1 MQGAGLGVCEME
13 FLAVPQESSQPE
25 IAEAFVDVA
34 GARLHYLRAG
44 AGPPM
49 LLIHGL
55 VGSSQNWRNNIGALA
70 SSASVYAPDLLNTGK
85 SQRVS
90 GLDTSLKAIANR
102 MVASMDALG
111 LGAVDI
117 VAHSHG
123 GAIALMLAA
132 LRPQR
137 VRRLI
142 LFAPANPHS
151 RSGDRLVRFYSSR
164 WGGLALRML
173 PYLPAPIQRI
183 ALGKLYGGPDRV
195 MESCLRTY
203 TEVLSDSSTVHHILS
218 ILRCWFVE
226 MSKLRRALRRVA
238 RIPTLLVWG
247 DRDCTVSLSS
257 GIRLHRRL
265 PASELIVV
273 PGRPLRVRRS
283 AGGGQP
289 YHAGMA
295 WPPSPACH
303 IARHVAR
310 PASRRTQRVA
320 GRVHS
325 APAPSGQG
333 CLHRRQRQRR
343 RGRRCCGHPKSVPWS
358 LGVAA

>member
-1 MQGAGLGVCEME
+1 MQGAWLGVCEME

-25 IAEAFVDVA
+25 IVEAFVDVA

-55 VGSSQNWRNNIGALA
+55 VGSSQTWCNNIGALA
-70 SSASVYAPDLLNTGK
+70 GSASIYAPDLLNTGK
-85 SQRVS
+85 SQRVN

-111 LGAVDI
+111 LGAVDV

-151 RSGDRLVRFYSSR
+151 RSGDRLVRFYSSP

-238 RIPTLLVWG
+238 QIPTLLVWG

-257 GIRLHRRL
+257 GKRLHRRL

-273 PGRPLRVRRS
+273 PGRGHSVFEEAPEEANRIMLEWLGRHPLF
-283 AGGGQP
+283 AELPATLPAPLPAAPKG
-289 YHAGMA
+289 
-295 WPPSPACH
+295 SPAASTPRRRH
-303 IARHVAR
+303 RAKAVSIAASASVAE
-310 PASRRTQRVA
+310 A
-320 GRVHS
+320 GA
-325 APAPSGQG
+325 APAMQNLSPGT
-333 CLHRRQRQRR
+333 
-343 RGRRCCGHPKSVPWS
+343 
-358 LGVAA
+358 

>member
-1 MQGAGLGVCEME
+1 ME

-25 IAEAFVDVA
+25 IAEAFVNVA
-34 GARLHYLRAG
+34 GARLHYLHAG
-44 AGPPM
+44 IGPPM

-55 VGSSQNWRNNIGALA
+55 VGSSQNWLNNINALA
-70 SSASVYAPDLLNTGK
+70 GSASVYAPDLLNMGK
-85 SQRVS
+85 SQRVN
-90 GLDTSLKAIANR
+90 GLDTRLKATANR

-111 LGAVDI
+111 LAAVDI

-132 LRPQR
+132 QRPQR

-142 LFAPANPHS
+142 LFAPANPYS
-151 RSGDRLVRFYSSR
+151 KSGDCLVRFYSSP

-195 MESCLRTY
+195 IESCLQTY
-203 TEVLSDSSTVHHILS
+203 TEVLRDSSTVHHVLS

-226 MSKLRRALRRVA
+226 RSKLRRALRRVA
-238 RIPTLLVWG
+238 QIPTLLVWG

-265 PASELIVV
+265 RASELIVV
-273 PGRPLRVRRS
+273 PERGHSVFEEAPEEANRIMLEWLGRHPL
-283 AGGGQP
+283 
-289 YHAGMA
+289 
-295 WPPSPACH
+295 PATL
-303 IARHVAR
+303 
-310 PASRRTQRVA
+310 PAPLPA
-320 GRVHS
+320 
-325 APAPSGQG
+325 APAAYP
-333 CLHRRQRQRR
+333 RR
-343 RGRRCCGHPKSVPWS
+343 RNRAQAVPYAAS
-358 LGVAA
+358 ASIGVAQAGAAPGMEKLSSET

>member
-1 MQGAGLGVCEME
+1 
-13 FLAVPQESSQPE
+13 
-25 IAEAFVDVA
+25 
-34 GARLHYLRAG
+34 
-44 AGPPM
+44 
-49 LLIHGL
+49 
-55 VGSSQNWRNNIGALA
+55 
-70 SSASVYAPDLLNTGK
+70 
-85 SQRVS
+85 
-90 GLDTSLKAIANR
+90 
-102 MVASMDALG
+102 MDALG

-151 RSGDRLVRFYSSR
+151 RSGDRLVRFYSSP

-173 PYLPAPIQRI
+173 PHLPAPIQRI

-195 MESCLRTY
+195 IESCLRTY

-273 PGRPLRVRRS
+273 PGRGHSVFEEAPEEANRIMLEWLGRHPLP
-283 AGGGQP
+283 AILPATLPAPLPAAPKG
-289 YHAGMA
+289 
-295 WPPSPACH
+295 SPA
-303 IARHVAR
+303 
-310 PASRRTQRVA
+310 ASTQRPRHRAKAVSIAASASVA
-320 GRVHS
+320 EAGA
-325 APAPSGQG
+325 APAMQNLSPGTEVLLHQWSSGKE
-333 CLHRRQRQRR
+333 RR
-343 RGRRCCGHPKSVPWS
+343 
-358 LGVAA
+358 AARAKAPHFSSRIRHD